1 MRLIP
6 TYESHVLNAIYVRI
20 ILTPRIIRARII
32 RGVFYLRSLP
42 VTWRSKMQT
51 ITAGSTHEAE
61 LIAIA
66 LAANEGVW
74 IRKLLVEIGFSLG
87 LAPCISR
94 PEHDGQKEE
103 QFLEDDNDT
112 DSTEP
117 FQFRPFPL
125 FNDNLGSTQT
135 VNNPDTSWR
144 TRHLDVKYFKVRD
157 YIREM
162 KLTVSHI
169 ATHLNVADFFT
180 KALNFKPF
188 SRFRTYM
195 GIQVD

>member
-1 MRLIP
+1 MDP
-6 TYESHVLNAIYVRI
+6 K
-20 ILTPRIIRARII
+20 
-32 RGVFYLRSLP
+32 
-42 VTWRSKMQT
+42 VTCRNW
-51 ITAGSTHEAE
+51 
-61 LIAIA
+61 L
-66 LAANEGVW
+66 
-74 IRKLLVEIGFSLG
+74 SLG
-87 LAPCISR
+87 LATCISR
-94 PEHDGQKEE
+94 PENAGHKEE
-103 QFLEDDNDT
+103 QFLEDATDT
-112 DSTEP
+112 DPTEP
-117 FQFRPFPL
+117 YQFRPFPL